1 MIQMQT
7 RLRVADNSGAKEVM
21 CIKVLGGSQ
30 RRYASVGDIIVVSIK
45 EAMPNSKVKT
55 GDVAKAVVVRTS
67 RKVRRP
73 DGTFIRFDDNSAVLI
88 NNQKEPIGTRIFGP
102 VAREL
107 RAKQFVKIVSLAPEV
122 LWSEVAVAK
131 TTQAK
136 EKNRIE
142 QKYQKEVVAALKKQL
157 GAKSAMQVPR
167 LEKVV
172 INVCLGDATQNP
184 KLVTQAAEE
193 LTTLSGQKAVV
204 TKAKKAISNF
214 KLREGVPIGARVT
227 LRRERMWA
235 FMDRLMNLALP
246 RVRDFRGLPPKG
258 FDGRG
263 NYNLGLKEQIV
274 FPEINYDKVDKV
286 RGMNITICTSATDD
300 ASGKALLE
308 ALGMP
313 FRK

>member
-1 MIQMQT
+1 
-7 RLRVADNSGAKEVM
+7 V
-21 CIKVLGGSQ
+21 
-30 RRYASVGDIIVVSIK
+30 
-45 EAMPNSKVKT
+45 
-55 GDVAKAVVVRTS
+55 
-67 RKVRRP
+67 
-73 DGTFIRFDDNSAVLI
+73 
-88 NNQKEPIGTRIFGP
+88 
-102 VAREL
+102 
-107 RAKQFVKIVSLAPEV
+107 
-122 LWSEVAVAK
+122 SEVAVAK

-300 ASGKALLE
+300 ASGRALLE